1 MVNLIDNYKKRITNN
16 MDGIID
22 TLKTT
27 GAGVSGWWLSI
38 SGWLPEIVSLGVGV
52 ATLLY
57 LVIKIYKELK

>member
-1 MVNLIDNYKKRITNN
+1 MVKPLYGVSLLQDKIVN
-16 MDGIID
+16 GIID

-52 ATLLY
+52 ATLVY

>member
-1 MVNLIDNYKKRITNN
+1 
-16 MDGIID
+16 MDGILD

-38 SGWLPEIVSLGVGV
+38 SGWLPEVVSLGVGI

-57 LVIKIYKELK
+57 LIIKIYKELK